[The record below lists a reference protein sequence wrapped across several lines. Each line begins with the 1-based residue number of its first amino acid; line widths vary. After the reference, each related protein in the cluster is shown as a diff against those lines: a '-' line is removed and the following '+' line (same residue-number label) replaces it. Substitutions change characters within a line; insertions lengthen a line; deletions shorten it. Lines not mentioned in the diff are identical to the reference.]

1 MNHLTDEQLAARL
14 DGTLTG
20 RALEEADRHL
30 ATCARCRDALAA
42 LTEQDEALASA
53 LSHDPGEA
61 YFATFPARVEDR
73 LRAEGLRGAQK
84 RMRDEGWMG
93 WWTAPRHLAWTAAV
107 ASVIAGA
114 AIVLVTTREERMP
127 AAGDRAIEKRLD
139 QQEERAT
146 PPATNGPSFRAQ
158 LAQPSPA
165 PAMKDQTA
173 NERLQKS
180 AAPTHAMPS
189 GPLDAVTTPDAA
201 RSGQAAPARMREV
214 GQPSR
219 IVPSGPGASPI
230 PVPGGGVRV
239 GKQNVAQPMTS
250 APSAAPP
257 APEAS
262 AMRAEPAP
270 EAVTR
275 QQKTV
280 DEARTTTG
288 APPMAQGLAAQGA
301 RDAQDVALCGH
312 VLDGEGRAVARAV
325 VTVVA
330 LGRTAHS
337 GDQGEFCIDAPPGS
351 YELSVLAVGFEPA
364 RMQVRVGGER
374 SDVQVTLNAISVL
387 DGKAA
392 APAMKLSGGAAPANE
407 EKAAADPFAGEASDV
422 VTRAKAARAATSAAT
437 KSPSAASWQRAAADW
452 NGVVAVA
459 KTPAALGEAHYRAAE
474 ALVEICRRSRASTTL
489 RDQAIKACSSVLS
502 GTPTAQQRADATRW
516 LNELRAGH

>member
-1 MNHLTDEQLAARL
+1 VNHLTDEQLAARL
-14 DGTLTG
+14 DETLTG

-30 ATCARCRDALAA
+30 ATCAQCRDALAA

-114 AIVLVTTREERMP
+114 GIVLLTTRDERLP

-146 PPATNGPSFRAQ
+146 PRANSNGPSFRAQ
-158 LAQPSPA
+158 LAQPSPGS
-165 PAMKDQTA
+165 AMKDQTA
-173 NERLQKS
+173 NARLEKQ
-180 AAPTHAMPS
+180 AAPMHAVPS
-189 GPLDAVTTPDAA
+189 GPLDAVTPAGP
-201 RSGQAAPARMREV
+201 SGQAAPARMREV
-214 GQPSR
+214 GQRPSL

-250 APSAAPP
+250 APAPA
-257 APEAS
+257 APEAGV
-262 AMRAEPAP
+262 MRAEPVP
-270 EAVTR
+270 EAATR

-288 APPMAQGLAAQGA
+288 APPMTQGFAAQGA

-312 VLDGEGRAVARAV
+312 VLDGEGHAVARAV
-325 VTVVA
+325 VTVVR

-337 GDQGEFCIDAPPGS
+337 SDQGEFCIDAPPGS

-407 EKAAADPFAGEASDV
+407 EKAAADPFAGEATEV
-422 VTRAKAARAATSAAT
+422 VTRVRSAQAATATAT

-459 KTPAALGEAHYRAAE
+459 KTPAALGEAHYRAAQ
-474 ALVEICRRSRASTTL
+474 ALVETYRRSRASATL
-489 RDQAIKACSSVLS
+489 HQQAIQACSSVLS